1 MECPH
6 NSQKCVCV
14 CVCVCDREVCSA
26 CGREDIP
33 VHMGHGYMYRCSSY
47 SELGFKDGLGITS
60 GKWPAKRRVGVL
72 PTGKR

>member
-1 MECPH
+1 MKCPH
-6 NSQKCVCV
+6 NSQNKCVCV
-14 CVCVCDREVCSA
+14 CVWCDREVCSA

-60 GKWPAKRRVGVL
+60 GKWPAKRQVGVL
-72 PTGKR
+72 PTGKH